1 MTCKFCGS
9 EVGNEDKCPI
19 CGGEINDA
27 PSNDVDEFFGGT
39 TEKTQSQILR
49 ENGQFGKVRYCK
61 FCGKQVHPEAVV
73 CVHCGCA
80 IQPMK
85 ETQNTQVPETP
96 KNNGMAIA
104 GFVCSFFIPL
114 LGWIFGGIGLAKS
127 KKLGG
132 KGKGFSIAA
141 IAIAS
146 GIWFINFLINFMYY

>member
-1 MTCKFCGS
+1 MLCNFCGS

-19 CGGEINDA
+19 CGGEVNVA
-27 PSNDVDEFFGGT
+27 PLSETDEFFGET

-61 FCGKQVHPEAVV
+61 FCGKQIHPEAVV

-85 ETQNTQVPETP
+85 ETQNPQVPETP

-146 GIWFINFLINFMYY
+146 VGWLINFLITLMYY